1 MNAPLLL
8 LAFAVLAIT
17 AGTLALIPTLVS
29 RRKLRRRMAMVHG
42 QPCASASPANIAGS
56 LVSAVTAVGRGVA
69 GSGFLPARTVA
80 ELRQNLA
87 GTSLQGS
94 NGLWLFIGAKAA
106 LVIALPT
113 LCWAL
118 PPHIIP
124 GPPLVRIGIAATIGL
139 VAPDMVLRRQRA
151 AYQFRLEKSVPD
163 MLDLLVIC
171 AQAGI
176 GLEAAIWRVSEELR
190 TTQKEIAR
198 ELETTATELQIT
210 GDMRAALTGLGKR
223 TGLELLRRVMSVLAQ
238 TLQYGTP
245 LTEALRSLSTE
256 MRQDALT
263 KFEERAAR
271 LPVMLTVP
279 MIVLI
284 LPAFFLIVGGPAAIR
299 IGQALGH

>member
-1 MNAPLLL
+1 MTLL
-8 LAFAVLAIT
+8 LAFCAFAVFALT
-17 AGTLALIPTLVS
+17 AMALALVPVIAARRKFRRRVAMLHGQQAAATPAAGVAGALVS
-29 RRKLRRRMAMVHG
+29 G
-42 QPCASASPANIAGS
+42 
-56 LVSAVTAVGRGVA
+56 VTSFGRGVVA
-69 GSGFLPARTVA
+69 SGFLPARTVA

-94 NGLWLFIGAKAA
+94 NGLWLFIGAKAV
-106 LVIALPT
+106 LVIALPA

-118 PPHIIP
+118 GPVIP
-124 GPPLVRIGIAATIGL
+124 GPLLMRIGVAATIGL
-139 VAPDMVLRRQRA
+139 VAPDMVVRRQRA

-190 TTQKEIAR
+190 GTQKEIAA

-223 TGLELLRRVMSVLAQ
+223 TGLESLRRVMSVLAQ

-245 LTEALRSLSTE
+245 LTEALRSLSAE
-256 MRQDALT
+256 MRAEALT
-263 KFEERAAR
+263 KFEEKAAR

>member
-1 MNAPLLL
+1 MNIFLLI
-8 LAFAVLAIT
+8 LAFAVLATT
-17 AGTLALIPTLVS
+17 AGALALTPTLVS
-29 RRKLRRRMAMVHG
+29 RRKLRRRMATLHG
-42 QPCASASPANIAGS
+42 QTAASASPANVAGS
-56 LVSAVTAVGRGVA
+56 LVSAVTAFGRGVV

-87 GTSLQGS
+87 GTSLEGS

-118 PPHIIP
+118 GRFVP
-124 GPPLVRIGIAATIGL
+124 GPPLMRIGIAATIGL
-139 VAPDMVLRRQRA
+139 IAPDMVLRRQRA

-210 GDMRAALTGLGKR
+210 GDMRAALTGLGRR
-223 TGLELLRRVMSVLAQ
+223 TGLESLRRVMSVLAQ